1 LKRLAFVLALVA
13 ALASVPAVGAA
24 PAPKA
29 TGGYGYTI
37 GDGVQRHVSFA
48 AIQSTTNTCGV
59 LWNVEG
65 VTSFDFTLN
74 GDPVPGTHY
83 VHHVSLTQVGTTVT
97 GDGGYPVTGPPDAY
111 HWNITSGSNSGNT
124 LALTMTYDVGVP
136 GVVMHMNGTIA
147 ANGSISGTW
156 DDNAGAGGATRTGT
170 FTATGATALVSYC
183 GKGTFYYTDSNG
195 IWYFGVVKA
204 VSVGTSGGTPAAW
217 YAVSILAG
225 NAGLNGQ
232 WLAVRVLDAGEPGIG
247 VDQTGGDVADG
258 VTVVND
264 VLSHYTPTITALV
277 NEGNI
282 QVH

>member
-1 LKRLAFVLALVA
+1 MKRLVFLLAIFA
-13 ALASVPAVGAA
+13 ALASVAAVGAA

-29 TGGYGYTI
+29 TGGYGYDI

-48 AIQSTTNTCGV
+48 AIQSTTDTCGV
-59 LWNVEG
+59 FWNVEG

-83 VHHVSLTQVGTTVT
+83 VHHVSLTQAGTTLT

-111 HWNITSGSNSGNT
+111 HWNITSGTISGTTIT
-124 LALTMTYDVGVP
+124 LSMTYDVGVP
-136 GVVMHMNGTIA
+136 GVVMTMTGTIA
-147 ANGSISGTW
+147 LNGSISGTW
-156 DDNAGAGGATRTGT
+156 SDNAGAGGTTRAGN
-170 FTATGATALVSYC
+170 FTATGATPSATYC
-183 GKGTFYYTDSNG
+183 GKGTFYYSDSNG

-204 VSVGTSGGTPAAW
+204 VSVGTVGSTPAAW

-247 VDQTGGDVADG
+247 VDQTGGDVVDG
-258 VTVVND
+258 VTAVHD
-264 VLSHYTPTITALV
+264 VLNHFTPTTTALI
-277 NEGNI
+277 NQGNI